1 MLELELLTKTFE
13 SGNFV
18 EWICVVNEMDMYMD
32 MDGLR
37 QLCMIYH
44 ITLSGP
50 SNLGTENWEWEWTRG
65 NRKEGTKK
73 RVFINPRV
81 VTYR

>member
-32 MDGLR
+32 MGGLR
-37 QLCMIYH
+37 
-44 ITLSGP
+44 
-50 SNLGTENWEWEWTRG
+50 
-65 NRKEGTKK
+65 
-73 RVFINPRV
+73 
-81 VTYR
+81 